1 MILISSLFKHHSARP
16 CKLVLTRGRTAYY
29 IFIAFPN
36 TAVLYIADDSF
47 PTLYDILDN
56 EEDCYNFIPDQY
68 DVRGSDNSVVDNSGN
83 DNGE

>member
-1 MILISSLFKHHSARP
+1 M
-16 CKLVLTRGRTAYY
+16 
-29 IFIAFPN
+29 
-36 TAVLYIADDSF
+36 LYIADDSF

>member
-1 MILISSLFKHHSARP
+1 
-16 CKLVLTRGRTAYY
+16 
-29 IFIAFPN
+29 
-36 TAVLYIADDSF
+36 VLYIADDSF

-56 EEDCYNFIPDQY
+56 EEDRYNFIPDQY